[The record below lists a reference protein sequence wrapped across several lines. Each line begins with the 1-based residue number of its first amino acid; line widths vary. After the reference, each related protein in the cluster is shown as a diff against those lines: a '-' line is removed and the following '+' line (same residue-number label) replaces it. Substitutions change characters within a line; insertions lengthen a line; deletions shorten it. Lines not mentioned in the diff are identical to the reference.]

1 MLKRQN
7 GNNLSNP
14 TPTPTVF
21 AHNVCFSSHFSTNI
35 PALYKHSFS
44 KQGCFFYG
52 SLSALLQTN
61 NMLPLY
67 FSSIISRPFSCIHC
81 TSNGIVELIITPFV
95 RYRCGINLAQ
105 MCLMLYLPLFS
116 SQIGRHNENSMFF
129 GFTLWYRRN
138 FTLGRAFLMHF
149 TLHWT

>member
-1 MLKRQN
+1 MLNRRN
-7 GNNLSNP
+7 GNNLPHPHAVS
-14 TPTPTVF
+14 

-35 PALYKHSFS
+35 LALCKHSFR
-44 KQGCFFYG
+44 KQDCFFFA

-95 RYRCGINLAQ
+95 RYRCGNNLAQ

-116 SQIGRHNENSMFF
+116 SQIGRHNEYVLRIYFVIS
-129 GFTLWYRRN
+129 
-138 FTLGRAFLMHF
+138 A
-149 TLHWT
+149 